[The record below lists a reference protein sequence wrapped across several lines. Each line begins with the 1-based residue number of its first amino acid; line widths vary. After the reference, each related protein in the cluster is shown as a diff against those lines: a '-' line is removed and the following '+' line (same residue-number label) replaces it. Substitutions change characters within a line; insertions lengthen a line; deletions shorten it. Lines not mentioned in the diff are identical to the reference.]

1 MGKDAPD
8 DLHII
13 SKIIGNQRLCRRAHV
28 CQYHTM
34 EVTRQRICDI
44 RGRAAGVCAH
54 TVIEQYGPMPAVDE
68 HRARVRDLIGS
79 RPLSARSVL
88 ASALL
93 GADQPRL
100 SVGVLVAVAE
110 LFGISAGAA
119 RTCLWRMV
127 SAGELTSDDGSYALA
142 GRLLERRQRVDEA
155 SRTDDAVMRRWNGT
169 WELAVVSMDRRP
181 AADRLELRK
190 AATALHLAEL
200 REGVWMRPDNLD
212 PQRLPTSRGVLD
224 QQCTHF
230 HNAATDVTADTIR
243 SLFSLDAWADDAIRL
258 IEAMNEELDPVE
270 RDDVSETVTYQFA
283 LSVAVVRHL
292 QLDPQ
297 LPVELIPD
305 HWPGQQLRRTYRR
318 LDGALKQR
326 MDDVLR
332 QSAR

>member
-1 MGKDAPD
+1 
-8 DLHII
+8 
-13 SKIIGNQRLCRRAHV
+13 
-28 CQYHTM
+28 
-34 EVTRQRICDI
+34 
-44 RGRAAGVCAH
+44 
-54 TVIEQYGPMPAVDE
+54 
-68 HRARVRDLIGS
+68 
-79 RPLSARSVL
+79 
-88 ASALL
+88 
-93 GADQPRL
+93 
-100 SVGVLVAVAE
+100 VAE

-305 HWPGQQLRRTYRR
+305 DWPGQQLRRTYRR

-326 MDDVLR
+326 MDDVFR